1 MFEEERGKVG
11 LKEAVE
17 ETFGITLKEKDNGQN
32 GSVSVAGD
40 DTAGAGR
47 EQDGSGSGGQRERN
61 PQGEGPAEPARGTD
75 GNGTSGTEGAVNNT
89 PIQGSLFD
97 DGKKTEEETMD
108 DFYENVVN
116 EDAVDSLGDDESLSL
131 AEIAVV
137 NPMLSDM
144 KPKAAWEWFTGLLGK
159 ASDKAVAEM
168 QKRYAGKKDLDRN
181 EKKLFDA
188 VNAELERRG
197 EEKVSKDESDKA
209 SLSDENKAEIESQ
222 ARELSYDTVM
232 SYHNDGSL
240 KSPELWKKKAEQ
252 LYKNAVSKYGADSEE
267 AIRQKGAL
275 DGLLQ
280 ALDEIAKERTVKSK
294 TNTKKKASK
303 PAAPKKGEAEPS
315 SPSLFENPLV
325 TDERYEELKKRLR
338 SKISNLNVGF
348 DPEVL
353 SIGMEMAAYHI
364 ERGAKKFVDFSR
376 EMIKEFGDGIRG
388 YLKSFYN
395 GARDMPGMESL
406 KSEMTPYA
414 EVDATDVANIGK
426 ETIDPMRTADMAK
439 REKEVEE
446 GKKKTEELKKETLD
460 DSEYS
465 LSVRRVGNRY
475 GIYRTKR
482 GAVPVTDERPLV
494 TATSYIELEQILEN
508 PYNQM
513 QDMLDE
519 SKSAI
524 ARGIRVNAAEE
535 RKRNA
540 ENNAGTQKKTVSLP
554 KTDVAKK
561 AKEEMPKSEEH
572 PVSELTG
579 DSVRN
584 QQQEKEEQSLV
595 IDLMVELSNRMRH
608 YLKGKIEP
616 MTMRDVQDMANK
628 YPTLREGLKTD
639 LQELVER
646 AMTSLQRA
654 AAEEG
659 VKASEA
665 EARERFSQIVATYMV
680 QPNLNAR
687 DSTRVALQQ
696 YSTPTPFAFLMS
708 RFIQSG
714 GKKVE
719 SMLEPSAGNGAL
731 TIGFDKN
738 IVHVND
744 IDDRRLANLRT
755 FGFKS
760 VTSQNGLMPFDE
772 RVDAVSTNPPFGTVE
787 AKEYD
792 GYKITSLEGQMAINA
807 LESMKDDG
815 RAAIIIGEH
824 TKYTPFGAL
833 LGKDKSLFGY
843 LYQHYNV
850 VDVINMDGEMYG
862 RNGTKYPV
870 RMILIDGRRPQD
882 GSEHYAPVR
891 DKANAEVVTTFDE
904 LFNRVENDIL
914 SLVQKEG
921 EPAGRS
927 GGRAEAD
934 NENASA
940 ARDGGS
946 NTRGTERRE
955 QPVSDGERT
964 EGGTSRGLR
973 TMEPRTSE
981 PSDRGGHEQSGE
993 YRETGRVDSVAQ
1005 GSDDGAGTDG
1015 QRTTDQERR
1024 DSNKPGGGRL
1034 SDAGGNAVRND
1045 SNRARLTKDGDLEEK
1060 LPYQSKSENYN
1071 LGSVMPAVQADAVRK
1086 SLDGIGDVDEF
1097 VRSELGYSSKEELF
1111 KSLAAEQIDSVA
1123 MAINQMNKGNAF
1135 IIGDM
1140 TGIGKGRQGAALIR
1154 YAIKKGKKPIF
1165 FTQKPGLFSDMYR
1178 DLQDIGC
1185 GSLNPMIIASD
1196 ADKANIVEYNN
1207 GVAKVVHKLKSP
1219 EVRKKELQHII
1230 DTGEMP
1236 EGYDYAVITYSQIQ
1250 NGKVEYEM
1258 GDEGPKEKP
1267 KKKTSKADEG
1277 GQLRR
1282 DAISRLAQGNYI
1294 ILDESHTAG
1303 GQGNGGMFLQTI
1315 IPNVEGCTFMSA
1327 TFAKRP
1333 DNMPIYAIRT
1343 DISKADCNAQ
1353 ELIQAIMDG
1362 GVTLQEIM
1370 SKQLAE
1376 SGQMIRRERDFSGV
1390 TIDWIEADEEVDK
1403 DQRKKFDEVANI
1415 FNSIKKFQDRYV
1427 KPKINEMSEAEAERQ
1442 GNVDQKKGTKDM
1454 GVSNVPFA
1462 SKMYNMVNQLLFSM
1476 KCDAVVDRVLSE
1488 LEAGRKPVI
1497 SFTNTMGTFID
1508 DLAGIE
1514 MNEMP
1519 TLAISLEKA
1528 LDGVLRIT
1536 KKDAKGNE
1544 VHEMLSPSELGPG
1557 ATEEYDKVR
1566 DTIRNLTAELPIS
1579 PIDYIQQK
1587 IKEAGYSVGEITG
1600 RERRLGVTDAGKY
1613 KVMNL
1618 TKQESDGKGNAA
1630 KFNSGDLDVLMVNKA
1645 GSTGISLHA
1654 STKFKDQRQRV
1665 MIFAQFQS
1673 DINDEIQMRG
1683 RIDRTGQVCR
1693 GVYQYLMSSIPAERR
1708 LQMMFKAKLKSLD
1721 ANTTS
1726 SQKSKFNEMEVVDY
1740 LNKYGDEVVWD
1751 YMSDHPELEEEF
1763 GDPLKMFDEKGIP
1776 LATSDKKEGC
1786 AATISRYLA
1795 FLSVS
1800 EQEQVFNDI
1809 TEAYKIKIQQL
1820 DEAGEND
1827 LEIVTM
1833 PLNAET
1839 KSTKIWKSGRD
1850 NESGNAFASDTYL
1863 EEAEVDV
1870 LKKPMKLNEVKS
1882 AVSSLSSGK
1891 PFNEW
1896 VEAKISDMKAFM
1908 QDKAKTRYAA
1918 AIERSKKKAEAA
1930 KDSAR
1935 KKLLKEREKGKADLS
1950 DAQIEEMVKSV
1961 YDKSVSD
1968 GETVCYEALHSMD
1981 DRFAEMRRMLSMF
1994 EPGKPLIIP
2003 RDVLDKDKDES
2014 AIHLDLGT
2022 FIGYK
2027 VGREFT
2033 PSSSA
2038 AVFAT
2043 LDGRRRVE
2051 IPLSQAK
2058 SLEYIKTAT
2067 LVQGSYVRDMN
2078 IEADWDRKVPT
2089 KTRKTAYIITGN
2101 LMQALVDL
2109 NKTMQRYQLISFTMK
2124 DGTVRQGALLPEE
2137 FDPSSLK
2144 ERVPISKSESEIAVG
2159 KTIASA
2165 DKEVMIRAAIR
2176 SYLGDF
2182 EVHVPKSKQKGG
2194 KYFTDPA
2201 LLKLMKYEEFQTIG
2215 GEMVGHFNK
2224 ENLRKVLNRLDKLG
2238 VTVLKESKLEE
2249 SKPQNTKRY
2258 RKVTDKRKID
2268 ELEQGPTVKL
2278 YRAMQLIGGK
2288 LYPPMAAKVN
2298 GKFVE
2303 PSELGKW
2310 EEAEERPEQIKS
2322 KDGKNKFTLN
2332 KGNGSQIDAAY
2343 NPYLHLSRSPLND
2356 QFTSASQR
2364 PNLVTV
2370 EVEVPESE
2378 LYSNYRAEGAKDTTG
2393 EMTWHAGPVSSR
2405 LPEGK
2410 KRKVVLSRWAKP
2422 VRIVPDKE
2430 VARKIADMLEGENIP
2445 IPSNTVTPS
2454 LRKELEALGVPVRDT
2469 DKKYR
2474 FIGEKGAAAIDQAK
2488 ERDNLMQGLRAA
2500 KQMEQAGKDAKAIK
2514 LATGWERG
2522 ADGLWRYEQP
2532 DFKLKTDNL
2541 REYMNPYIE
2550 KKAALEKEMET
2561 YRAKRIA
2568 KFEEMER
2575 MRKEHPENES
2585 TIDKLQKEFKEFY
2598 QKEEAARLDLDDY
2611 GYTYRVRDWEGAML
2625 SDIIDE
2631 PELFDAYPILSHLH
2645 ISASKRIEVDGAYY
2659 SPSHNAIE
2667 VGDGTKGEKLLSAL
2681 IHEVQH
2687 AIQVQ
2692 EGFARGGS
2700 ETVRIPLDKEDIQRI
2715 ENERDAVIAEMEED
2729 KKKGLEENA
2738 LARWQLDNLNKQL
2751 EIGTKTAGREGYMR
2765 IAGEVEARNAE
2776 RRMNMT
2782 DEERRNSLASETEDK
2797 PRESQIILLDD
2808 VADGDRKALL
2818 GNDGGAYTD
2827 PAYAEAYSENNVNQA
2842 IYSVAGKYM
2851 KRLYAGGVLGR
2862 VLTGNNATINT
2873 DKAKKEF
2880 KLVSEVL
2887 GDYRKA
2893 LESMAARCTDAA
2905 LREIQAVMDEI
2916 DRSIEYY
2923 KQLADGKDV
2932 WRTEEGSRYRLA
2944 DALGGLSDVSRS
2956 SHLAMAQRAAS
2967 VAERLHTPVRL
2978 VMSLDELSEEDRGAM
2993 GWYDT
2998 ATGEVVIVVPN
3009 HTSVSEIEES
3019 VFHEAVGHK
3028 SMNEL
3033 LGEEGFNEFLNDI
3046 YMNCDEETR
3055 KRIARKFVDGMTLR
3069 EATEEAIA
3077 EIAEDMAHG
3086 RKPTTWEAL
3095 KSCLKAAARKALRKL
3110 GFEANFEMNEN
3121 DILYALWKNAKQ
3133 MERGDVLSAAQSIA
3147 MQRGLDTDFTGR
3159 RFRKVPTGTDYGT
3172 ASQRY
3177 EAALNARSYRFREG
3191 FQDSMLALK
3200 ELQDAVVAETK
3211 TKLKEWEDAYTMEN
3225 QLSSKDTADIEIYQR
3240 DFFNPMIN
3248 VFKRFLK
3255 KTGMTQ
3261 AEGTRYL
3268 FAKSGLERNR
3278 EFAVRDAINRVKGT
3292 DDVHPD
3298 LDAFIE
3304 HYYQEKYSCET
3315 DLDIGKI
3322 TFEEFCERMD
3332 EVAKDL
3338 IALTYYGHDGKP
3350 RKDSKGKEI
3359 DTDAAAQLALERDYS
3374 GLSDIFDPDE
3384 FRTGAIACVLDTE
3397 SRGGEESR
3405 QLWDRINA
3413 ATKETLRKSRDCGVT
3428 SVETSQKVSGMFA
3441 WYIPMRGFDA
3451 DMASDVYDY
3460 FGKGQGGFNA
3470 TVKDAKGRLSLADNP
3485 LATIGNMAESAILQ
3499 GNKNMMKTGL
3509 LNLAFSH
3516 PTHLLKVQKAWI
3528 ENVGTDAVPVWQYA
3542 YPDILPTDSAE
3553 DIADKLRDFEDE
3565 MKDKQEKGLAKHEYN
3580 RLDIPY
3586 IKTPDIVPEHLIR
3599 VKRNGREYV
3608 LILNGNPRAAQAV
3621 NGLLSSRGDESRA
3634 KKLIQQINRFMAGA
3648 FTTKNPTFIVRNLSR
3663 DLIFANSA
3671 VIAKEPLDY
3680 GNRFRKNQF
3689 TVMKK
3694 VGKLLYLYKHGRLD
3708 ESDEWQRYFS
3718 EFIRNGGETGF
3729 TQLHSVEEYKQRMAN
3744 ALKQRNVFVNA
3755 GREAW
3760 TALFDCIE
3768 FGNRCAEDVSRFTTY
3783 ATSRQMGRSIQRSVA
3798 DAKEIT
3804 VNFNKKGSGA
3814 KAGGVTGIA
3823 ADAVRTLY
3831 LFSNAAIQGLV
3842 NVGRISKAHPFKA
3855 GAVVASFMAMGLAQ
3869 PALNELLFSVLGGG
3883 DGDDDPYNNLPDF
3896 VRHSNLCF
3904 YVGNINGNSNFFTI
3918 PLSIELRA
3926 FFGLGEM
3933 LSQYGEGNIS
3943 AGDAATEFAT
3953 SLCELTP
3960 INFLG
3965 SGGVIDSATPDF
3977 AKPVEQILQNT
3988 DFTGKPIYRKSS
4000 FNTAYPEWT
4009 KAYSGTSKMLVKGC
4023 KALNGLSGGDNV
4035 KSGMIDV
4042 NPAMV
4047 EHLVTGYT
4055 GGLGQT
4061 FIDVAKIMQ
4070 MGMVPDYRNPRNVPI
4085 AKAFIRQSDERTS
4098 YASTKAQYQKY
4109 MEWYK
4114 EEQHLRSGYKKEVKK
4129 GGEDAL
4135 EYADKQ
4141 RHLLDGV
4148 NMKKFQTMKAFDKQ
4162 VSALYKEIGSTE
4174 DEEIIKRD
4182 NGLIL
4187 ELKRRCVERMK
4198 SLEGR

>member
-1 MFEEERGKVG
+1 VAALHDYDELPFNKQSKELRDKIRNAGGKDGVNDKIEALRLEIEANAKQQEDAIKQAMADPAKLEEARKDVERTKVVFLSATPFNTALSLDYTEGYIFSYPDKKADNVYETSQQREQRQSSFVMEKFPSSHQRNKSGTVRRLGEAQITDPEKASEEEVAFSDYLQNDLGVMSGRQLDSQYDYSREFPLLSDPMSKRVNEAINALTNGAYKPLAEYFRNILNDYANMTAIFEIIKTRQSIERIREHIAQGRKVAVYHRRMSSTKPITPPFSTG
-11 LKEAVE
+11 LENAAKSNGLGNIINSFRHEFADLLAWEKGLDYKFPNEQIVEAFATKEEKEAYRKEME
-17 ETFGITLKEKDNGQN
+17 EWAKKVIEANLKGKKEPPKPRLKAALVGEFN
-32 GSVSVAGD
+32 GSVTQGTKD
-40 DTAGAGR
+40 AGR
-47 EQDGSGSGGQRERN
+47 DAFNNDSSECKVIVCQVQSAKEGIDLHDKTGKHQRVMMVLSLPESPIEFVQTEGRIYRVGSKSNAIFEYPVLGIDLEMANFAMKINGRSQTSENFSLGSQARGLRDSIARAALDARDIPVTKDMGTGGKLLDSKEAQKKSGYEDAVHDFEGW
-61 PQGEGPAEPARGTD
+61 QGEGFPE
-75 GNGTSGTEGAVNNT
+75 S
-89 PIQGSLFD
+89 FD
-97 DGKKTEEETMD
+97 DMEVPNPLGYKMSEWAKAENGETVLVPGAKRGSIANYVASKCRLVALEPNMSWFSKLLTRLGGGGRKILSQDFADFSPINKADAVVMNLAHSEDKTSKDAFGKTQDATNLTKALSHLDEGGRLIMVVSGQFDYEKQGIADTFVKTAEIKLPDFIFNGNASKILVIDRVSDETLRSQMEKGKSID
-108 DFYENVVN
+108 LSGNKDYNTFFRNLKTVDVPKRTIDNLARIGKRVQKASKKFAESPLIKKIKLSGKLEPWVDTHRGGMSAMFKTYCVPRVSPRGLVNFYNGFSLNYHKINSGDVEAMEAMAKNYLYLESLLKLSEDEMMEKLRQDGLWRVDEKNIGSFKELFRIQLDTYQAAMNKTPLQIKNIAEGKVENEVSGEMSVDEF
-116 EDAVDSLGDDESLSL
+116 EDAFKSYNSGNVEIGALADKVFAVIRQIPGLKFRVVSDQSVFSSHNTVAHYNPNNNSIELNNMWINSTKMSDEQKGQTLVHEMIHAATCYIMRRYEMGEVDSLSEKQRKACEDIFNVYNILSNDDTFRQSLRL
-131 AEIAVV
+131 GTK
-137 NPMLSDM
+137 MSDN
-144 KPKAAWEWFTGLLGK
+144 ATYGLTN
-159 ASDKAVAEM
+159 AYEMVAELANPIFRAKM
-168 QKRYAGKKDLDRN
+168 KA
-181 EKKLFDA
+181 KKLFNQLVNNIMVLFGMRMPQFKTVDETDA
-188 VNAELERRG
+188 
-197 EEKVSKDESDKA
+197 
-209 SLSDENKAEIESQ
+209 
-222 ARELSYDTVM
+222 
-232 SYHNDGSL
+232 
-240 KSPELWKKKAEQ
+240 
-252 LYKNAVSKYGADSEE
+252 
-267 AIRQKGAL
+267 
-275 DGLLQ
+275 
-280 ALDEIAKERTVKSK
+280 
-294 TNTKKKASK
+294 
-303 PAAPKKGEAEPS
+303 
-315 SPSLFENPLV
+315 
-325 TDERYEELKKRLR
+325 
-338 SKISNLNVGF
+338 
-348 DPEVL
+348 
-353 SIGMEMAAYHI
+353 
-364 ERGAKKFVDFSR
+364 
-376 EMIKEFGDGIRG
+376 
-388 YLKSFYN
+388 
-395 GARDMPGMESL
+395 
-406 KSEMTPYA
+406 
-414 EVDATDVANIGK
+414 
-426 ETIDPMRTADMAK
+426 
-439 REKEVEE
+439 
-446 GKKKTEELKKETLD
+446 
-460 DSEYS
+460 
-465 LSVRRVGNRY
+465 LSV
-475 GIYRTKR
+475 
-482 GAVPVTDERPLV
+482 
-494 TATSYIELEQILEN
+494 
-508 PYNQM
+508 
-513 QDMLDE
+513 
-519 SKSAI
+519 
-524 ARGIRVNAAEE
+524 
-535 RKRNA
+535 
-540 ENNAGTQKKTVSLP
+540 
-554 KTDVAKK
+554 
-561 AKEEMPKSEEH
+561 
-572 PVSELTG
+572 
-579 DSVRN
+579 
-584 QQQEKEEQSLV
+584 
-595 IDLMVELSNRMRH
+595 
-608 YLKGKIEP
+608 
-616 MTMRDVQDMANK
+616 
-628 YPTLREGLKTD
+628 
-639 LQELVER
+639 VER
-646 AMTSLQRA
+646 AMYDLMDNFDVQLYKSYANTQM
-654 AAEEG
+654 
-659 VKASEA
+659 
-665 EARERFSQIVATYMV
+665 AREMPVFERKV
-680 QPNLNAR
+680 Q
-687 DSTRVALQQ
+687 D
-696 YSTPTPFAFLMS
+696 
-708 RFIQSG
+708 
-714 GKKVE
+714 E
-719 SMLEPSAGNGAL
+719 
-731 TIGFDKN
+731 
-738 IVHVND
+738 
-744 IDDRRLANLRT
+744 
-755 FGFKS
+755 
-760 VTSQNGLMPFDE
+760 GL
-772 RVDAVSTNPPFGTVE
+772 
-787 AKEYD
+787 
-792 GYKITSLEGQMAINA
+792 I
-807 LESMKDDG
+807 
-815 RAAIIIGEH
+815 
-824 TKYTPFGAL
+824 
-833 LGKDKSLFGY
+833 
-843 LYQHYNV
+843 
-850 VDVINMDGEMYG
+850 
-862 RNGTKYPV
+862 
-870 RMILIDGRRPQD
+870 
-882 GSEHYAPVR
+882 
-891 DKANAEVVTTFDE
+891 
-904 LFNRVENDIL
+904 
-914 SLVQKEG
+914 
-921 EPAGRS
+921 
-927 GGRAEAD
+927 
-934 NENASA
+934 
-940 ARDGGS
+940 
-946 NTRGTERRE
+946 
-955 QPVSDGERT
+955 
-964 EGGTSRGLR
+964 
-973 TMEPRTSE
+973 
-981 PSDRGGHEQSGE
+981 
-993 YRETGRVDSVAQ
+993 
-1005 GSDDGAGTDG
+1005 
-1015 QRTTDQERR
+1015 
-1024 DSNKPGGGRL
+1024 
-1034 SDAGGNAVRND
+1034 
-1045 SNRARLTKDGDLEEK
+1045 
-1060 LPYQSKSENYN
+1060 
-1071 LGSVMPAVQADAVRK
+1071 
-1086 SLDGIGDVDEF
+1086 
-1097 VRSELGYSSKEELF
+1097 
-1111 KSLAAEQIDSVA
+1111 
-1123 MAINQMNKGNAF
+1123 
-1135 IIGDM
+1135 
-1140 TGIGKGRQGAALIR
+1140 
-1154 YAIKKGKKPIF
+1154 
-1165 FTQKPGLFSDMYR
+1165 
-1178 DLQDIGC
+1178 
-1185 GSLNPMIIASD
+1185 
-1196 ADKANIVEYNN
+1196 
-1207 GVAKVVHKLKSP
+1207 
-1219 EVRKKELQHII
+1219 KEL
-1230 DTGEMP
+1230 
-1236 EGYDYAVITYSQIQ
+1236 
-1250 NGKVEYEM
+1250 N
-1258 GDEGPKEKP
+1258 
-1267 KKKTSKADEG
+1267 
-1277 GQLRR
+1277 
-1282 DAISRLAQGNYI
+1282 N
-1294 ILDESHTAG
+1294 
-1303 GQGNGGMFLQTI
+1303 
-1315 IPNVEGCTFMSA
+1315 
-1327 TFAKRP
+1327 
-1333 DNMPIYAIRT
+1333 
-1343 DISKADCNAQ
+1343 
-1353 ELIQAIMDG
+1353 
-1362 GVTLQEIM
+1362 
-1370 SKQLAE
+1370 
-1376 SGQMIRRERDFSGV
+1376 
-1390 TIDWIEADEEVDK
+1390 
-1403 DQRKKFDEVANI
+1403 
-1415 FNSIKKFQDRYV
+1415 
-1427 KPKINEMSEAEAERQ
+1427 
-1442 GNVDQKKGTKDM
+1442 
-1454 GVSNVPFA
+1454 
-1462 SKMYNMVNQLLFSM
+1462 
-1476 KCDAVVDRVLSE
+1476 
-1488 LEAGRKPVI
+1488 
-1497 SFTNTMGTFID
+1497 
-1508 DLAGIE
+1508 
-1514 MNEMP
+1514 
-1519 TLAISLEKA
+1519 
-1528 LDGVLRIT
+1528 
-1536 KKDAKGNE
+1536 
-1544 VHEMLSPSELGPG
+1544 
-1557 ATEEYDKVR
+1557 
-1566 DTIRNLTAELPIS
+1566 
-1579 PIDYIQQK
+1579 
-1587 IKEAGYSVGEITG
+1587 
-1600 RERRLGVTDAGKY
+1600 
-1613 KVMNL
+1613 
-1618 TKQESDGKGNAA
+1618 
-1630 KFNSGDLDVLMVNKA
+1630 
-1645 GSTGISLHA
+1645 
-1654 STKFKDQRQRV
+1654 
-1665 MIFAQFQS
+1665 
-1673 DINDEIQMRG
+1673 
-1683 RIDRTGQVCR
+1683 
-1693 GVYQYLMSSIPAERR
+1693 
-1708 LQMMFKAKLKSLD
+1708 
-1721 ANTTS
+1721 
-1726 SQKSKFNEMEVVDY
+1726 
-1740 LNKYGDEVVWD
+1740 
-1751 YMSDHPELEEEF
+1751 
-1763 GDPLKMFDEKGIP
+1763 
-1776 LATSDKKEGC
+1776 
-1786 AATISRYLA
+1786 
-1795 FLSVS
+1795 
-1800 EQEQVFNDI
+1800 
-1809 TEAYKIKIQQL
+1809 
-1820 DEAGEND
+1820 
-1827 LEIVTM
+1827 
-1833 PLNAET
+1833 
-1839 KSTKIWKSGRD
+1839 
-1850 NESGNAFASDTYL
+1850 
-1863 EEAEVDV
+1863 
-1870 LKKPMKLNEVKS
+1870 
-1882 AVSSLSSGK
+1882 
-1891 PFNEW
+1891 
-1896 VEAKISDMKAFM
+1896 
-1908 QDKAKTRYAA
+1908 
-1918 AIERSKKKAEAA
+1918 
-1930 KDSAR
+1930 
-1935 KKLLKEREKGKADLS
+1935 
-1950 DAQIEEMVKSV
+1950 
-1961 YDKSVSD
+1961 
-1968 GETVCYEALHSMD
+1968 
-1981 DRFAEMRRMLSMF
+1981 
-1994 EPGKPLIIP
+1994 
-2003 RDVLDKDKDES
+2003 
-2014 AIHLDLGT
+2014 
-2022 FIGYK
+2022 
-2027 VGREFT
+2027 
-2033 PSSSA
+2033 
-2038 AVFAT
+2038 
-2043 LDGRRRVE
+2043 
-2051 IPLSQAK
+2051 
-2058 SLEYIKTAT
+2058 
-2067 LVQGSYVRDMN
+2067 
-2078 IEADWDRKVPT
+2078 
-2089 KTRKTAYIITGN
+2089 
-2101 LMQALVDL
+2101 
-2109 NKTMQRYQLISFTMK
+2109 
-2124 DGTVRQGALLPEE
+2124 
-2137 FDPSSLK
+2137 
-2144 ERVPISKSESEIAVG
+2144 
-2159 KTIASA
+2159 
-2165 DKEVMIRAAIR
+2165 
-2176 SYLGDF
+2176 
-2182 EVHVPKSKQKGG
+2182 
-2194 KYFTDPA
+2194 
-2201 LLKLMKYEEFQTIG
+2201 
-2215 GEMVGHFNK
+2215 
-2224 ENLRKVLNRLDKLG
+2224 
-2238 VTVLKESKLEE
+2238 
-2249 SKPQNTKRY
+2249 
-2258 RKVTDKRKID
+2258 
-2268 ELEQGPTVKL
+2268 GPTVKL

-2488 ERDNLMQGLRAA
+2488 ERDDLMQGLRAA

-2541 REYMNPYIE
+2541 REYMSPYIE
-2550 KKAALEKEMET
+2550 KKAVLEKEMEA

-2568 KFEEMER
+2568 KYEEMER

-2585 TIDKLQKEFKEFY
+2585 AIDKLQKEFKEFY

-2659 SPSHNAIE
+2659 SPNHNAIE
-2667 VGDGTKGEKLLSAL
+2667 VGEGTKGEKLLSAL

-2692 EGFARGGS
+2692 EGFARGGN
-2700 ETVRIPLDKEDIQRI
+2700 EAVRIPLDKEDIQRI
-2715 ENERDAVIAEMEED
+2715 EDERDAVIAEMEED

-2782 DEERRNSLASETEDK
+2782 DEERRNSLATETEDK

-2808 VADGDRKALL
+2808 VADEDRKALL
-2818 GNDGGAYTD
+2818 GNDGEAYTD

-2905 LREIQAVMDEI
+2905 LREIQAVMDKI

-2923 KQLADGKDV
+2923 KQLAEGKDV

-3086 RKPTTWEAL
+3086 RKPTAWEAL

-3110 GFEANFEMNEN
+3110 GFEANFEVNEN

-3147 MQRGLDTDFTGR
+3147 MQRALDTDFTGR

-3211 TKLKEWEDAYTMEN
+3211 TKLREWEDAYTMEN

-3240 DFFNPMIN
+3240 DFFNPMID

-3315 DLDIGKI
+3315 DLEIDKI

-3338 IALTYYGHDGKP
+3338 IAMTYYGHDGKP

-3374 GLSDIFDPDE
+3374 GLSDIFDPDT
-3384 FRTGAIACVLDTE
+3384 FRENAIECVTDTE
-3397 SRGGEESR
+3397 ARSGVTHLM
-3405 QLWDRINA
+3405 LWDRINA

-3428 SVETSQKVSGMFA
+3428 SVEAFQKVSGMFA

-3528 ENVGTDAVPVWQYA
+3528 ENVGTEADPVWQYA

-3586 IKTPDIVPEHLIR
+3586 VKTPDIVPEHLIR

-3708 ESDEWQRYFS
+3708 ENDEWQRYFS

-3744 ALKQRNVFVNA
+3744 ALKQRNVFVKA

-3869 PALNELLFSVLGGG
+3869 PAINELLFSVLGGG

-4023 KALNGLSGGDNV
+4023 KALNELSGGDNV